1 MDALLASVS
10 ALADLDTDNDAA
22 VVKMGKKA
30 SWQASVIGKLE
41 HTLYLVQ
48 FVSLQSQAI
57 LADKEGYIQPIKPAV
72 SAIQQ
77 ALRTADPAQ
86 IATAYA
92 SFQPNTLKW
101 MVKNEVDLPTEAY
114 LRQSGLLDQDRRT
127 EEAKI
132 HDLRSTENQ
141 KNTLAMVPG
150 DVHTKKP
157 CVDKPLRLP
166 MVAIRLA
173 LYSDTCIS

>member
-92 SFQPNTLKW
+92 SFQPNILKLTHR
-101 MVKNEVDLPTEAY
+101 KFRAARTGGSRPGF
-114 LRQSGLLDQDRRT
+114 RIRGIRGLGADGRGLGWRAKART
-127 EEAKI
+127 RTDS
-132 HDLRSTENQ
+132 HG
-141 KNTLAMVPG
+141 LARTRANWRTRG
-150 DVHTKKP
+150 ASHAT
-157 CVDKPLRLP
+157 
-166 MVAIRLA
+166 
-173 LYSDTCIS
+173 TTFW

>member
-1 MDALLASVS
+1 M
-10 ALADLDTDNDAA
+10 N
-22 VVKMGKKA
+22 
-30 SWQASVIGKLE
+30 Q
-41 HTLYLVQ
+41 H
-48 FVSLQSQAI
+48 
-57 LADKEGYIQPIKPAV
+57 IKPAV

-77 ALRTADPAQ
+77 AVRTADPAQ

-92 SFQPNTLKW
+92 SFQPNILTW

-114 LRQSGLLDQDRRT
+114 ALRQSGLLDQDRRN

-150 DVHTKKP
+150 DVHTKKA
-157 CVDKPLRLP
+157 LR
-166 MVAIRLA
+166 
-173 LYSDTCIS
+173 